1 MRRYLIFITVSL
13 PLLLFSISGTSVA
26 VAFPNI
32 ITGLNTSLVIAGW
45 IMIAFQLATIVL
57 LPVTGE
63 IINFFGKRFTLLLSM
78 VVFTVGSAL
87 CAIAP
92 NIHMLI
98 AFRII
103 QAVGGVPIM
112 PCVTSIVSDTF
123 PETRQR
129 AIGLLSSIFPIG
141 MIIGPNLGGWLVES
155 FGWRSIFWL
164 NIPIGIVILVFS
176 RLLLTG
182 DQKIH
187 SGKIDFVGVGLL
199 SSSLIALML
208 GMTELANLQSL
219 LSCML
224 SGLLIV
230 SGIIFMIIFLRWE
243 QKTANPIIDLAI
255 LKEKPFL
262 ATNIYNLMFGACVLG
277 VVTLIPLYAV
287 SVYGMS
293 TFESGFIL
301 TPRSIAMV
309 IMSAIASFVLMRWG
323 YRRPILL
330 GTITTALSLFLLALE
345 PQEIEVLGFH
355 PNAYVL
361 LGIIMFIS
369 GFGFGVAAPASNNA
383 CIELMPDKVAT
394 ITALR
399 MMFRMIGGAFGI
411 ALSTVVIHVVGDV
424 GYAFQ
429 ILFFG
434 WTVILLLSL
443 IAVFA
448 MPSHPNSILALHT
461 NQKPER

>member
-1 MRRYLIFITVSL
+1 
-13 PLLLFSISGTSVA
+13 
-26 VAFPNI
+26 
-32 ITGLNTSLVIAGW
+32 
-45 IMIAFQLATIVL
+45 MIAFQLATIVL
-57 LPVTGE
+57 LPITGE
-63 IINFFGKRFTLLLSM
+63 IIDFFGKRFTLLLSIT
-78 VVFTVGSAL
+78 VFTVGSAL

-92 NIHMLI
+92 NIYILI
-98 AFRII
+98 ASRII
-103 QAVGGVPIM
+103 QAVGGVAIL

-123 PETRQR
+123 PESRQR
-129 AIGLLSSIFPIG
+129 AIGLLSSIFPVG

-164 NIPIGIVILVFS
+164 NIPIGIIILVFL

-182 DQKIH
+182 DKKTY
-187 SGKIDFVGVGLL
+187 SGRIDFVGVGFL
-199 SSSLIALML
+199 SASLIALML
-208 GMTELANLQSL
+208 GMTELANLQSVISWILPCL
-219 LSCML
+219 LF
-224 SGLLIV
+224 V
-230 SGIIFMIIFLRWE
+230 SGIIFLIVFLRWE
-243 QKTANPIIDLAI
+243 QKTTKPIIDLAI

-262 ATNIYNLMFGACVLG
+262 ATNIYNLIFGACVLG

-301 TPRSIAMV
+301 TPRSVAMV
-309 IMSAIASFVLMRWG
+309 VMSAIASFALTRWG
-323 YRRPILL
+323 YRWPILL
-330 GTITTALSLFLLALE
+330 GTVATALSLFLLALE
-345 PQEIEVLGFH
+345 PQEIEVMGFR

-411 ALSTVVIHVVGDV
+411 ALSTVVIHVVGDIR
-424 GYAFQ
+424 YAFQ

-434 WTVILLLSL
+434 WSVILLLSL

-448 MPSHPNSILALHT
+448 MPSHPNSSSSLNANL
-461 NQKPER
+461 KPER